1 MAMDLVRPLGRAGI
15 NAAVVAK
22 RDEPEVF
29 SRFTR
34 ALVETAG
41 HSEPDEQVVDHLI
54 EFGRRQS
61 SPPVLFYTSDKTLL
75 LTSRFRARLAEVFT
89 FVIPD
94 HGLISE
100 LVDKVRF
107 QALAERLSLPVPR
120 ARILAAAGQE
130 YPPDL
135 GLSFP
140 VVLKPASRLDYMRW
154 ATLEPRSKAYRVA
167 SLEELRLLW
176 PRLSGSGLVAVA
188 QELVPGH
195 ENQMVSYHAYIDDE
209 GCILGDFT
217 GRKVRTYPHEF
228 GHTTA
233 LTISADRQVAEVGRE
248 ILQRLAFSGVV
259 KLDFKR
265 GPDGQLHL
273 LEINP
278 RFSLWHHAGAAAGV
292 NIPAIVYGELTGRP
306 RPHAVSARPGTT
318 WCKAWRDPVSARKDG
333 VSLRRWMRWALD
345 ADTTSVLA
353 WDDPMPFLRGMMWT
367 RAKQRLLSPFVKRC

>member
-1 MAMDLVRPLGRAGI
+1 MDLVRPLGRAGI

-34 ALVETAG
+34 ALIETAG

-75 LTSRFRARLAEVFT
+75 LTSRFRARLSEAFT

-94 HGLISE
+94 HDLISE
-100 LVDKVRF
+100 LVDKVKF
-107 QALAERLSLPVPR
+107 QTLAERLSLPVPR

-130 YPPDL
+130 SPPDL

-195 ENQMVSYHAYIDDE
+195 ENQIVSYHAYIDDK
-209 GCILGDFT
+209 GCTLGDFT
-217 GRKVRTYPHEF
+217 GRKIRTYPHEF

-292 NIPAIVYGELTGRP
+292 NIPAIVYGDLTGRP
-306 RPHAVSARPGTT
+306 RPRAVSARPGTT

-333 VSLRRWMRWALD
+333 VSLRQWMRWALD